1 MFNKENEHYL
11 SDDYLKNGDQAFE
24 SAFSNQGSEFDSA
37 FQEEKAEKRHFFLTL
52 ALPLILLSVSWISV
66 FLSWKFKPIIVYL
79 AVIVACFVL
88 AIILFRMGRKLGRFL
103 FTAIVVGLIGLS
115 FFATLGGSVYRG
127 AMKKY
132 RLIQQV
138 SQSDLDEDKPDS
150 DDPKDY
156 EDESAIYNWT
166 EEDFENLK
174 PKADTLRSIIKSHGK
189 GNYVEM
195 ESSGLKVRYDR
206 GDGNEYINL
215 SFVKDEKGRFVY
227 DGGTATYPVDGV
239 TVVDNYS
246 SDWTIEQLNR
256 LRTKDQ
262 DYLGPATALSEVVRE
277 HPQADSAQRRIS
289 VHSSGA
295 MHKTVDLDYTDQNS
309 SIEKAKWLRLSFEY
323 NEKKK
328 DYYLSY
334 NSAARRH
341 W

>member
-1 MFNKENEHYL
+1 M
-11 SDDYLKNGDQAFE
+11 
-24 SAFSNQGSEFDSA
+24 
-37 FQEEKAEKRHFFLTL
+37 
-52 ALPLILLSVSWISV
+52 SV
-66 FLSWKFKPIIVYL
+66 FLSWRYKPIILYL

-88 AIILFRMGRKLGRFL
+88 AIILFRMGQKRGRFL
-103 FTAIVVGLIGLS
+103 FTAIVLALIGLS
-115 FFATLGGSVYRG
+115 FFATLGGFVYRG

-138 SQSDLDEDKPDS
+138 SQSELDEGKPDS

-156 EDESAIYNWT
+156 EDKSAIYNWT

-174 PKADTLRSIIKSHGK
+174 PKVDTLRSIIKSHGK

-195 ESSGLKVRYDR
+195 ESSGLKVRYER

-309 SIEKAKWLRLSFEY
+309 SIERAQLLRLSFEY

-334 NSAARRH
+334 NSVARRY
-341 W
+341 WG

>member
-1 MFNKENEHYL
+1 M
-11 SDDYLKNGDQAFE
+11 
-24 SAFSNQGSEFDSA
+24 
-37 FQEEKAEKRHFFLTL
+37 
-52 ALPLILLSVSWISV
+52 
-66 FLSWKFKPIIVYL
+66 YL

-88 AIILFRMGRKLGRFL
+88 AIILFRMGQKLGRFL
-103 FTAIVVGLIGLS
+103 FTAIVVGLIVLS

-334 NSAARRH
+334 NSVDRGH

>member
-1 MFNKENEHYL
+1 M
-11 SDDYLKNGDQAFE
+11 
-24 SAFSNQGSEFDSA
+24 
-37 FQEEKAEKRHFFLTL
+37 
-52 ALPLILLSVSWISV
+52 
-66 FLSWKFKPIIVYL
+66 LSWEYKPIIVYL

-88 AIILFRMGRKLGRFL
+88 AIILFRMGQKLGRFL

-309 SIEKAKWLRLSFEY
+309 SIERAQLLRLSFEY

-334 NSAARRH
+334 NSVARRY
-341 W
+341 WG

>member
-1 MFNKENEHYL
+1 M
-11 SDDYLKNGDQAFE
+11 
-24 SAFSNQGSEFDSA
+24 
-37 FQEEKAEKRHFFLTL
+37 
-52 ALPLILLSVSWISV
+52 
-66 FLSWKFKPIIVYL
+66 YL

-88 AIILFRMGRKLGRFL
+88 AIVLFRMGQKLGRFL

-132 RLIQQV
+132 RSIQQV

-174 PKADTLRSIIKSHGK
+174 PKVDTLRSIIKSHGK
-189 GNYVEM
+189 ANYTEM

-206 GDGNEYINL
+206 GDGNEYSDL

-227 DGGTATYPVDGV
+227 DGV
-239 TVVDNYS
+239 TEVDNYS
-246 SDWTIEQLNR
+246 SNWTEEQINS

-262 DYLGPATALSEVVRE
+262 EIFGPATALSEVVRE

-309 SIEKAKWLRLSFEY
+309 PIEKAQLLRLSFEY

-328 DYYLSY
+328 DYLFEL
-334 NSAARRH
+334 
-341 W
+341 

>member
-1 MFNKENEHYL
+1 M
-11 SDDYLKNGDQAFE
+11 
-24 SAFSNQGSEFDSA
+24 
-37 FQEEKAEKRHFFLTL
+37 
-52 ALPLILLSVSWISV
+52 
-66 FLSWKFKPIIVYL
+66 YL

-88 AIILFRMGRKLGRFL
+88 VIILFRMGQKLGRFL
-103 FTAIVVGLIGLS
+103 LTAIVVGLIGLS

-132 RLIQQV
+132 RLIQQM

-195 ESSGLKVRYDR
+195 E
-206 GDGNEYINL
+206 YIDL

-227 DGGTATYPVDGV
+227 DGGTATYPLDGV
-239 TVVDNYS
+239 TEVDNYS
-246 SDWTIEQLNR
+246 SNWTEEQINS

-262 DYLGPATALSEVVRE
+262 DYLGPVTSLSEVVRE
-277 HPQADSAQRRIS
+277 HSQAKRS
-289 VHSSGA
+289 
-295 MHKTVDLDYTDQNS
+295 
-309 SIEKAKWLRLSFEY
+309 
-323 NEKKK
+323 
-328 DYYLSY
+328 
-334 NSAARRH
+334 
-341 W
+341 

>member
-1 MFNKENEHYL
+1 MFNKESERYL
-11 SDDYLKNGDQAFE
+11 SDDHRKNGDQAFE
-24 SAFSNQGSEFDSA
+24 SAFSNQGPEFESA

-88 AIILFRMGRKLGRFL
+88 AIILFRMGQKLGRFL

-295 MHKTVDLDYTDQNS
+295 MHKTVDLDYTDRNS